1 LLIIGSKC
9 IKERKLD
16 MKIGLYNLVSEV
28 HNERYISSTLQGFLA
43 DIEEKLGEKFEN
55 VSLEDFNQNEYFPL
69 IFIKSGGVE
78 GKLKQIF
85 KQIKRP
91 YLLLSS
97 GLHNSLAASLEIASF
112 LKQKGKRVEIIH
124 GDSDYI
130 ATRIKELRKIFQ
142 VKNKLVSNKL
152 GVIGKP
158 SDWLI
163 ASEVDYKKVKDTL
176 GISLIDVEMDEMV
189 KEIDQDHNFTH
200 PKLKD
205 IREKGFN
212 KKSIDGA
219 LKIYC
224 GFKAIVN
231 KYRLDGITV
240 RCFDL
245 LGIYK
250 NTGCLGISLLNDEG
264 IVAGCEGDIPALIS
278 MVVLHYLTDEPV
290 FMANPSS
297 IDIDKNEIILA
308 HCTLP
313 LNMSDEFY
321 LKTHFESGLGV
332 GIKGIIEEGEATIF
346 KLSGDGKNYFVSGG
360 EIIENLNK
368 ESLCRTQIRLKMNED
383 VKYFL
388 QNSIGNHHLICKG
401 NYSEA
406 VREFFKW

>member
-1 LLIIGSKC
+1 
-9 IKERKLD
+9 
-16 MKIGLYNLVSEV
+16 MKIGLYNLVSEA
-28 HNERYISSTLQGFLA
+28 HNERYISITLQGFLA

-55 VSLEDFNQNEYFPL
+55 VSLENFNQNEYFSL

-78 GKLKQIF
+78 GKFKQIF
-85 KQIKRP
+85 KQVKGP

-97 GLHNSLAASLEIASF
+97 GLHNSFAASLEIASF
-112 LKQKGKRVEIIH
+112 LKQNGEKVEIIH

-130 ATRIKELRKIFQ
+130 ARRIKELSKIFEA
-142 VKNKLVSNKL
+142 KSRLASTKL

-163 ASEVDYKKVKDTL
+163 ASDVDYDKIKDTL
-176 GISLIDVEMDEMV
+176 GISLVDIEIYELI
-189 KEIDQDHNFTH
+189 KEIEQKHRFAH
-200 PKLKD
+200 PRLND
-205 IREKGFN
+205 IKNKGFDG
-212 KKSIDGA
+212 KSIDGA
-219 LKIYC
+219 LKIYN
-224 GFKAIVN
+224 GLKAIVN
-231 KYRLDGITV
+231 KYKVDGITV

-245 LGIYK
+245 LEIYK
-250 NTGCLGISLLNDEG
+250 NTGCLGLSLLNDEG

-278 MVVLHYLTDEPV
+278 MVILHYLTDEPV

-313 LNMSDEFY
+313 LNMPDEFY

-332 GIKGIIEEGEATIF
+332 GIKGVIREREATIF
-346 KLSGDGKNYFVSGG
+346 KLSRDGKEYFVSGG
-360 EIIENLNK
+360 EIIENLNS
-368 ESLCRTQIRLKMNED
+368 ENLCRTQIRFKMNEG

-388 QNSIGNHHLICKG
+388 QNSLGNHHLICKG
-401 NYSEA
+401 DYSEL

>member
-1 LLIIGSKC
+1 
-9 IKERKLD
+9 

-28 HNERYISSTLQGFLA
+28 HNEGYINQTLKGFITE
-43 DIEEKLGEKFEN
+43 IEEKFGEKFEN
-55 VSLEDFNQNEYFPL
+55 INLEDFNKDKDYFSL

-78 GKLKQIF
+78 GKFKQIF
-85 KQIKRP
+85 KQINEP

-112 LKQKGKRVEIIH
+112 LKQKGEKVEIIH

-130 ATRIKELRKIFQ
+130 ARRIKELRKIFQ
-142 VKNKLVSNKL
+142 VKNKLISIKL

-163 ASEVDYKKVKDTL
+163 ASDVDYLKVKETL
-176 GISLIDVEMDEMV
+176 GISLIDIEMDELV
-189 KEIDQDHNFTH
+189 KEIDRGHCFDY
-200 PKLKD
+200 PKLND
-205 IREKGFN
+205 IKNKGFDS
-212 KKSIDGA
+212 KSIEGA
-219 LKIYC
+219 LKIYN

-231 KYRLDGITV
+231 KYKFDGITV

-245 LGIYK
+245 LEIYK
-250 NTGCLGISLLNDEG
+250 NTGCLGLSLLNDEG
-264 IVAGCEGDIPALIS
+264 IIAGCEGDIPALIS
-278 MVVLHYLTDEPV
+278 MTILHYLTDEPV

-297 IDIDKNEIILA
+297 IDINQNEIILA

-313 LNMSDEFY
+313 LNMPDEFY

-332 GIKGIIEEGEATIF
+332 GIKGNIKEGKATIF
-346 KLSGDGKNYFVSGG
+346 KLSRDGKEYFVSGG
-360 EIIENLNK
+360 EIIENLDSEN
-368 ESLCRTQIRLKMNED
+368 LCRTQIRFRMNEG

-388 QNSIGNHHLICKG
+388 QNSLGNHHLICKG
-401 NYSEA
+401 DYSEI